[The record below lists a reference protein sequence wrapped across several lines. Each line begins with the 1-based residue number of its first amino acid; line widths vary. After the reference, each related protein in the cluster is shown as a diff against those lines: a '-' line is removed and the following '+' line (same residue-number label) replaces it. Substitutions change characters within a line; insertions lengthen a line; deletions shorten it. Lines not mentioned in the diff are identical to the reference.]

1 MMVPLCMVLYSE
13 TSSMKFTFPEYTPI
27 SDSTDDESRHAVLH
41 KELCHCV
48 SLFCTCI
55 PGLPMYYWCNLYVE
69 I

>member
-13 TSSMKFTFPEYTPI
+13 TSMKFTFPEYTPI